1 MNRFIIKSTKRG
13 FGFKLRSDM
22 SKKFGS
28 EIAASGRTSSSI
40 PLTYETRVWKENPSF
55 LVCGI
60 DEAGRGPLAGPV
72 VAAAC
77 IVLQPSTPDT
87 TFEPPVDGV
96 NDSKTVGEEDRER
109 IFEELMKSQSLCF
122 GVSVVDHRVIDRI
135 NVLQA
140 TMLAMTRAFAA
151 AREEASRKS
160 ATKSKALEVK
170 DVHTVYI
177 DGPLCPFRLVAA
189 TNGDEDPDAREES
202 PVDASSSSAEPPL
215 GPPDFGAEVVELP
228 QAQIDGGFASILAE
242 NQSVLLS
249 SSSPPKKKP
258 SQKTSQKSKE
268 PVSSTSLSM
277 YGRGLQMRLGKITS
291 LVPVVK
297 GDSKVF
303 CIAAA
308 SIVAKVTRDRIMRK
322 AEDLWPGYGFAE
334 HKGYGTASHMAAIRA
349 KGASPIH
356 RLTFAPMKN
365 MYPEEAERA
374 RGAPLQVPSTNSS
387 SKFDKKKRKRAE

>member
-1 MNRFIIKSTKRG
+1 MNRFIIKLTKL
-13 FGFKLRSDM
+13 GFKARSAGM
-22 SKKFGS
+22 SKFGS
-28 EIAASGRTSSSI
+28 ESSGRTTSSI

-77 IVLQPSTPDT
+77 IVLQSSTP
-87 TFEPPVDGV
+87 EAPVDGV

-109 IFEELMKSQSLCF
+109 IFEDLMKSQSLCF
-122 GVSVVDHRVIDRI
+122 GVSVVDHRVVDRI

-151 AREEASRKS
+151 AREEASQKS

-177 DGPLCPFRLVAA
+177 DGPLCPFRLIAA

-202 PVDASSSSAEPPL
+202 PVDSSSSSAEPPL

-249 SSSPPKKKP
+249 SSSPKKKP
-258 SQKTSQKSKE
+258 SQKTSQKTQE

-365 MYPEEAERA
+365 MYPAMAERA
-374 RGAPLQVPSTNSS
+374 RGAPLQVPSTSSS